1 MAPYVHEVLRL
12 DETHCRPRDKSVG
25 ADASERDRCVVCCR
39 ESVAVERIGSVS
51 LVRPTGARVR
61 ERGTVKTTEHAGVSV
76 RQAARRIHRTV
87 KQKLLPSGE
96 SAQHTAPS
104 VGTAAA
110 GTWFLL
116 SSIVDPPG
124 RASNGL
130 VNFTKSHIF
139 DLSGSAV
146 TPRWITATGLQVH
159 DPQHPIRVLGYDL
172 ILSPSGVQENWP

>member
-1 MAPYVHEVLRL
+1 MAPTAAVARP
-12 DETHCRPRDKSVG
+12 RPRDKSVCAG
-25 ADASERDRCVVCCR
+25 ASERDRCVVCCR
-39 ESVAVERIGSVS
+39 ESVAVERIGSAS

-124 RASNGL
+124 C
-130 VNFTKSHIF
+130 
-139 DLSGSAV
+139 
-146 TPRWITATGLQVH
+146 
-159 DPQHPIRVLGYDL
+159 
-172 ILSPSGVQENWP
+172 